1 MSSLAEKMLRRGCVK
16 LVDAVHGEVI
26 RVLSGADAGKD
37 FFGVVE
43 VTNDLVMSEGVSDI
57 RARILLRFSGTVPS
71 MAKEGLIRTADGK
84 RWRAIRAP
92 QNGYLSDDFELIE
105 ATSRDT

>member
-16 LVDAVHGEVI
+16 LIDAVHGEVV

-43 VTNDLVMSEGVSDI
+43 VSSDLVMTEGASDV
-57 RARILLRFSGTVPS
+57 RARIMLRFSGETPNIG
-71 MAKEGLIRTADGK
+71 KEAVVRTGDGK
-84 RWRAIRAP
+84 RWRAIRAN
-92 QNGYLSDDFELIE
+92 QNGYLSDDFELVE
-105 ATSRDT
+105 MTPRDA